1 MSPTQPVWYEGGLID
16 VRQKSLWISLGW
28 IIFNPVFWNFVARR
42 EHSTRFL
49 TKLFGNPY
57 RGCYFLGGVIFTI
70 GLIRDHFFKQALE
83 DQPTQQALARPMVQ
97 LAGSAVFALG
107 SILVASSMW
116 ALGVTGTYLGD
127 YFGILMDKMVKGF
140 PFNVTGSPMYDGST
154 LCFLGTALHYRSSAG
169 LMLTSIVYAIYR
181 LALRFEDPFT
191 ANIYKQ
197 RSLKSK

>member
-1 MSPTQPVWYEGGLID
+1 M
-16 VRQKSLWISLGW
+16 
-28 IIFNPVFWNFVARR
+28 ARR